1 MNNNQNCNTMNDSLL
16 TVKTKLIRLLLK
28 QKWGKARR
36 FLKTK
41 VGLQQARQTDG
52 YGVCALSI
60 ALVNTPPVDVVK
72 ILLEI
77 EPTFSLKVDRC
88 GMIPLH
94 MACRCGASY
103 AVIKTLL
110 EHDKGASA
118 QVVDLQKKS
127 PLHYS
132 AKYVCDP
139 LELERSVCSKRDTSA
154 GSESTWLG
162 KTHRASS
169 AKNSAKVSLKN
180 SGLKNSGKLS
190 VISDCTVMSMPPDEF
205 QDQLQA
211 IQEIISIAPEIVMCA
226 DIHGDTPID
235 ILQDCK
241 ADHPKGPKWER
252 ADIVCEVLRAVS
264 LQVYRELKTKYEQN
278 GSASGDL
285 SDSGGVPNAVG
296 SSHSSSSSKISLVE
310 FDSMSCSQ
318 MDLSAFS

>member
-1 MNNNQNCNTMNDSLL
+1 MDESLL

-41 VGLQQARQTDG
+41 GGVQQARQTDG

-60 ALVNTPPVDVVK
+60 ALANTPPVDVVK
-72 ILLEI
+72 NLLEI
-77 EPTFSLKVDRC
+77 EPTLSLKVDRC

-118 QVVDLQKKS
+118 QVVDLQLKS

-132 AKYVCDP
+132 AKYICDP
-139 LELERSVCSKRDTSA
+139 LELERSVCSNKISSA
-154 GSESTWLG
+154 GSGSQTWLER
-162 KTHRASS
+162 THRPSS
-169 AKNSAKVSLKN
+169 CNK
-180 SGLKNSGKLS
+180 SGKNSGKLS
-190 VISDCTVMSMPPDEF
+190 AISDSTVMSMAPEEF

-211 IQEIISIAPEIVMCA
+211 IQELISIAPSIVMCA
-226 DIHGDTPID
+226 DIYDDTPID

-241 ADHPKGPKWER
+241 ADHAKGSPKWER

-264 LQVYRELKTKYEQN
+264 FQVYRDQKSKYERDGGDNSEGSAPQGISSSN
-278 GSASGDL
+278 GSSSVSSNFSKL
-285 SDSGGVPNAVG
+285 EIDS
-296 SSHSSSSSKISLVE
+296 SR
-310 FDSMSCSQ
+310 DSANLSQ
-318 MDLSAFS
+318 MDLSAFSS

>member
-1 MNNNQNCNTMNDSLL
+1 MDESLL

-28 QKWGKARR
+28 QKWGKVRR

-41 VGLQQARQTDG
+41 GGVQQARQTDG

-60 ALVNTPPVDVVK
+60 ALANTPPVDVVK
-72 ILLEI
+72 NLLEI
-77 EPTFSLKVDRC
+77 EPALSLKVDRC

-132 AKYVCDP
+132 AKYICEP
-139 LELERSVCSKRDTSA
+139 LELERSVCSNKLSSA
-154 GSESTWLG
+154 GSGSTWLER
-162 KTHRASS
+162 THRPSS
-169 AKNSAKVSLKN
+169 CKN
-180 SGLKNSGKLS
+180 SGKNSGKLS
-190 VISDCTVMSMPPDEF
+190 AISDSTVMSMAPEEF

-211 IQEIISIAPEIVMCA
+211 IQELISIAPDIVMCA
-226 DIHGDTPID
+226 DIYDDTPID

-241 ADHPKGPKWER
+241 ADHAKGSPKWER

-264 LQVYRELKTKYEQN
+264 LQVYRDQKSKYEKGGN
-278 GSASGDL
+278 ASGDV
-285 SDSGGVPNAVG
+285 SDGCVPQGVSSSNG
-296 SSHSSSSSKISLVE
+296 SSSVSSALSKLEI
-310 FDSMSCSQ
+310 DSASCSQ
-318 MDLSAFS
+318 MDLSAFST

>member
-1 MNNNQNCNTMNDSLL
+1 M
-16 TVKTKLIRLLLK
+16 KTKLIRLLLK

-36 FLKTK
+36 FLKTRI
-41 VGLQQARQTDG
+41 GIQQARQTDG

-60 ALVNTPPVDVVK
+60 ALVNTPPVDIVK
-72 ILLEI
+72 SLLEI

-132 AKYVCDP
+132 AKYICEP
-139 LELERSVCSKRDTSA
+139 LEVEKSV
-154 GSESTWLG
+154 GSNNIPSSFGSGSTWLER
-162 KTHRASS
+162 THRAS
-169 AKNSAKVSLKN
+169 KNSEK
-180 SGLKNSGKLS
+180 SGKLS
-190 VISDCTVMSMPPDEF
+190 GISDSTVMSMAPDEF

-211 IQEIISIAPEIVMCA
+211 IQELISIAPENVMCA
-226 DIHGDTPID
+226 DIYGDTPID

-264 LQVYRELKTKYEQN
+264 LQVYREQKSKFEKHGN
-278 GSASGDL
+278 ACGDI
-285 SDSGGVPNAVG
+285 SDGGVPNAVG
-296 SSHSSSSSKISLVE
+296 SSNSSSASSNFSLLEV
-310 FDSMSCSQ
+310 DSASCSQ
-318 MDLSAFS
+318 MDLSAFSLDENKH

>member
-1 MNNNQNCNTMNDSLL
+1 MDESLL

-28 QKWGKARR
+28 QKWGKAHR
-36 FLKTK
+36 FLKTR
-41 VGLQQARQTDG
+41 VGIQQARQTDG

-72 ILLEI
+72 SLLEI

-118 QVVDLQKKS
+118 HVVDLQKKS

-132 AKYVCDP
+132 ANYICDP
-139 LELERSVCSKRDTSA
+139 LELERSVCSNKISSV
-154 GSESTWLG
+154 GSGSTWLER
-162 KTHRASS
+162 THRASS
-169 AKNSAKVSLKN
+169 C
-180 SGLKNSGKLS
+180 KNSGKHSGKLS
-190 VISDCTVMSMPPDEF
+190 AISDSTVMSMAPDEF

-211 IQEIISIAPEIVMCA
+211 IQELISIAPEILMCA
-226 DIHGDTPID
+226 DIYGDTPID

-264 LQVYRELKTKYEQN
+264 LQVYREQKSKYEECGN
-278 GSASGDL
+278 ASGDQ
-285 SDSGGVPNAVG
+285 SGGSAPDAVG
-296 SSHSSSSSKISLVE
+296 SSISSSEKSSNFSLLE
-310 FDSMSCSQ
+310 IDSASCSQ
-318 MDLSAFS
+318 MDLSAF